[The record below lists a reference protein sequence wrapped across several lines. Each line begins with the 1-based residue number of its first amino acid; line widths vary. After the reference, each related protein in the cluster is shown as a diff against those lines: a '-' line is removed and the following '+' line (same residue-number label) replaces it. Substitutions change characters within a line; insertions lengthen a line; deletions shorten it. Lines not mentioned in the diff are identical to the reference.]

1 MPTSTASSRNRK
13 LYLFALGPL
22 LAGVVL
28 SLFGPSGE
36 IAPVR
41 FFEAM
46 LRPDSGSPE
55 SLIFWSLR
63 IPRTLAVLLCGAALS
78 AAGLLL
84 QRTLHNDLASPGI
97 LGINAGAGFFALL
110 SGLLFPGLLLARG
123 LLAFAGALG
132 AVAFVLLLSHRI
144 GSSKSS
150 ILLLGIAISTMMTA
164 LSNGVVTAFPETV
177 PDKVAFSMG
186 GFHAVSGR
194 QIIFSAC
201 AAIPALILCLFL
213 HRGIGML
220 ALGDEASRRYPV
232 LRFGFGGCRRQHL
245 RPAGLRG
252 ADRAELCPA
261 DGRAHRAITAVPEH
275 CLRQRLS
282 DPV

>member
-97 LGINAGAGFFALL
+97 LGIN
-110 SGLLFPGLLLARG
+110 
-123 LLAFAGALG
+123 
-132 AVAFVLLLSHRI
+132 VL
-144 GSSKSS
+144 KD
-150 ILLLGIAISTMMTA
+150 
-164 LSNGVVTAFPETV
+164 VVLPEKAEV
-177 PDKVAFSMG
+177 KQKLYWG
-186 GFHAVSGR
+186 GKHYDSF
-194 QIIFSAC
+194 
-201 AAIPALILCLFL
+201 
-213 HRGIGML
+213 
-220 ALGDEASRRYPV
+220 
-232 LRFGFGGCRRQHL
+232 
-245 RPAGLRG
+245 
-252 ADRAELCPA
+252 
-261 DGRAHRAITAVPEH
+261 
-275 CLRQRLS
+275 
-282 DPV
+282 